1 MLSYR
6 CAITSGGESYHCL
19 LQSVEPAACQS
30 SVEMQISSQVYDAC
44 NISTWQVEA
53 GGSEVQEQ
61 SRLHSKCKVV
71 LFYIRPSLKKSIL
84 PGDGTHLSSQH
95 AGGRSRWREF
105 QDSQGYTEK
114 PCPEKQTKIKS
125 KVERQKTGEMA

>member
-1 MLSYR
+1 
-6 CAITSGGESYHCL
+6 
-19 LQSVEPAACQS
+19 
-30 SVEMQISSQVYDAC
+30 MQISSQVYDAC